1 MQELLWYICSPVWVS
16 STQWLYSG
24 AHGNLLYKDLCHT
37 LSPPGLLLPDPL
49 SLKQASAAQ
58 CLWRR
63 PSNSYRHVW
72 GNLLLGGGVVTTP
85 FPGSWCTQG
94 FVCAFQ
100 ASPESMRFDL
110 NMTALLLPSCH
121 SFSFALGFGVPFFG
135 VFQHS
140 PIDVCSA
147 ASCDFGVL
155 AGWDDCTS
163 FYSAILDCSLP
174 VSSAHGILQARILE
188 CVVILFS
195 RGSFNLGT
203 KPGSPASQACC
214 FTIWATREV
223 LPMRWLNINILFGST

>member
-1 MQELLWYICSPVWVS
+1 MPHTEPPRTAAARSPVPEAGQCCS
-16 STQWLYSG
+16 M
-24 AHGNLLYKDLCHT
+24 
-37 LSPPGLLLPDPL
+37 PL
-49 SLKQASAAQ
+49 KETLKQLQA
-58 CLWRR
+58 CLRQ
-63 PSNSYRHVW
+63 SLV
-72 GNLLLGGGVVTTP
+72 GGGVVTTP

-203 KPGSPASQACC
+203 KPGSPASQAYC

>member
-1 MQELLWYICSPVWVS
+1 MLLNASE
-16 STQWLYSG
+16 G
-24 AHGNLLYKDLCHT
+24 
-37 LSPPGLLLPDPL
+37 DPQTATGM
-49 SLKQASAAQ
+49 SEAIS
-58 CLWRR
+58 C
-63 PSNSYRHVW
+63 W
-72 GNLLLGGGVVTTP
+72 GGRVVTTP

-155 AGWDDCTS
+155 AG
-163 FYSAILDCSLP
+163 
-174 VSSAHGILQARILE
+174 
-188 CVVILFS
+188 
-195 RGSFNLGT
+195 
-203 KPGSPASQACC
+203 
-214 FTIWATREV
+214 
-223 LPMRWLNINILFGST
+223 